1 MSISMNS
8 GGVPGRSHSAA
19 PRRKALIMLPMILF
33 LAAVGFAGCGGD
45 TGANREA
52 GTTAA
57 EARSVTPTPGATFSG
72 PVDISGVASSAVI
85 SLVVSGDG
93 AAITSVSVALK
104 DLKTETFSA
113 GSMEKQVTGSIPIAG
128 GSFSGSLSGLGTIEG
143 QFTSATEAS
152 GSVKLNVE
160 IPFSG
165 PADLGEFSWT
175 ATAQ

>member
-19 PRRKALIMLPMILF
+19 PRRKALMLLPMILF
-33 LAAVGFAGCGGD
+33 LAAVGLAGCGGE
-45 TGANREA
+45 TGASEKT
-52 GTTAA
+52 GTTAT
-57 EARSVTPTPGATFSG
+57 EAASVAPTPGATFSG

-128 GSFSGSLSGLGTIEG
+128 GSFSGSLAGLGTIEG
-143 QFTSATEAS
+143 RFASATEAN
-152 GSVKLNVE
+152 GSIKLDIE